1 MDYERILQHISRH
14 ITLDKTEEDF
24 FLSLLQY
31 RRIKKKEFIVKEG
44 EVCKA
49 QHYVVKGCFKWY
61 SIDDNGGEHVISF
74 APEDYWMG
82 DLYSFLTDKPS
93 RFNTVALEDSEIFV
107 LTRSNIQ
114 RLYEQVPKFER
125 FFRIIFQNALVRQ
138 YERVDDNLS
147 LSGEEKYLQFCEKY
161 PQLEQRLSQK
171 QIAAYLGIT
180 PEFLSIVRRRLLTR

>member
-1 MDYERILQHISRH
+1 MDYERILQNISRH

-49 QHYVVKGCFKWY
+49 QHFVIRGCFKSY
-61 SIDDNGGEHVISF
+61 SIDEKGGEHVVMF

-82 DLYSFLTDKPS
+82 DLYSFLTDNPS
-93 RFNTVALEDSEIFV
+93 RLYTEALEDSEIFLISRTNV
-107 LTRSNIQ
+107 Q

-125 FFRIIFQNALVRQ
+125 FFRILFQNALLAQFQRIDQ
-138 YERVDDNLS
+138 NLT
-147 LSGEEKYLQFCEKY
+147 LSGEEKYLLFREKY